1 TLLELMVVL
10 ILIGIMSAI
19 IIPEM
24 KGSFQDALLRSTS
37 RELVNVFNLASSR
50 AISIN
55 QLHRVRL
62 DRNSGR
68 YVVERRAQE
77 NEQAEGFVPAREIPG
92 SEGKLDT
99 RISIEIRMPDEPV
112 SDARDQAAAVVAGN
126 DTPLQLRD
134 EVISFYPDGTSDA
147 REILLRDRE
156 GFRVALRL
164 NPITARVHLIE
175 LERQ

>member
-1 TLLELMVVL
+1 MKLVLKLERSRGFTLLELMVVL

-37 RELVNVFNLASSR
+37 RELVTVFNLASSR

-77 NEQAEGFVPAREIPG
+77 NEQADGFVPAREIPG
-92 SEGKLDT
+92 SEG
-99 RISIEIRMPDEPV
+99 
-112 SDARDQAAAVVAGN
+112 
-126 DTPLQLRD
+126 
-134 EVISFYPDGTSDA
+134 
-147 REILLRDRE
+147 
-156 GFRVALRL
+156 
-164 NPITARVHLIE
+164 
-175 LERQ
+175 

>member
-1 TLLELMVVL
+1 MKLVLKLERRRGFTLLELMVVL
-10 ILIGIMSAI
+10 ILIGIMTAI

-50 AISIN
+50 AVSIN

-68 YVVERRAQE
+68 YLIERRAQE
-77 NEQAEGFVPAREIPG
+77 NEQATGFVPAPEIPG

-99 RISIEIRMPDEPV
+99 RISIEIRTPGEPV
-112 SDARDQAAAVVAGN
+112 PDAPDQPAPAVADNNAASRF
-126 DTPLQLRD
+126 QD
-134 EVISFYPDGTSDA
+134 E
-147 REILLRDRE
+147 
-156 GFRVALRL
+156 
-164 NPITARVHLIE
+164 
-175 LERQ
+175 